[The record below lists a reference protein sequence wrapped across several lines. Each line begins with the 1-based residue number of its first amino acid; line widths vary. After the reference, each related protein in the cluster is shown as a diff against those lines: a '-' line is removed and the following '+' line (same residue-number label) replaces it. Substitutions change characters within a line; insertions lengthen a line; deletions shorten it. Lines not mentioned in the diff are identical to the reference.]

1 MYSGSI
7 LHSIPHALVSV
18 VVMAPL
24 MNRKAWFC
32 TLSNVARFVCVAV
45 LRAALLYS
53 RVGLTEPLYSCRS
66 VCLFAP
72 HLVLASFLTIFNRRL
87 AFAAVFSMCFL
98 IESFWSSCRP
108 RYCGTSSFCIA
119 SPPYLIF
126 TLFSTLYLLEKMV
139 YTVLFV
145 LSFSFHRLQY
155 VHRLRRLVLTLACA
169 LYVFALVDQSTR
181 LSA

>member
-1 MYSGSI
+1 MIDIWWPFWIMQIRCFPIMGFLRTFSMVFWG
-7 LHSIPHALVSV
+7 PHRNSLWQNKLCYNLFQVK
-18 VVMAPL
+18 PYF
-24 MNRKAWFC
+24 AW
-32 TLSNVARFVCVAV
+32 TS
-45 LRAALLYS
+45 
-53 RVGLTEPLYSCRS
+53 S

-98 IESFWSSCRP
+98 IESFGSSCRP
-108 RYCGTSSFCIA
+108 RYCGASSFCIS

-155 VHRLRRLVLTLACA
+155 VHRLPLQVMAWL
-169 LYVFALVDQSTR
+169 
-181 LSA
+181 

>member
-1 MYSGSI
+1 M
-7 LHSIPHALVSV
+7 
-18 VVMAPL
+18 
-24 MNRKAWFC
+24 
-32 TLSNVARFVCVAV
+32 
-45 LRAALLYS
+45 
-53 RVGLTEPLYSCRS
+53 YSCRS

-98 IESFWSSCRP
+98 IESFGSSCRP
-108 RYCGTSSFCIA
+108 RYCGASSFCIS

-169 LYVFALVDQSTR
+169 LYMFALVDQSTR
-181 LSA
+181 SSA